1 MNDQRYIDKENY
13 ILNTDLEYRLGHLY
27 NTIIQE
33 YLPVI
38 NRRVLHAGCNG
49 GSTTELLALYIRE
62 VVGVDINADAIMYA
76 REHYPQFCFDVA
88 NLMSLPYDDDIFEGI
103 YCLDVLEHI
112 YQDDLDQVI
121 RELCRVLKPM
131 SYACFF
137 APTATWGDDPSHVLS
152 FVEASDITGP
162 LGKHFDVVECVH
174 DTRPN
179 PGLSGHQDHWRVL
192 CRKPGVA

>member
-1 MNDQRYIDKENY
+1 
-13 ILNTDLEYRLGHLY
+13 
-27 NTIIQE
+27 
-33 YLPVI
+33 
-38 NRRVLHAGCNG
+38 VLHAGCNG

-121 RELCRVLKPM
+121 RELCRVLKPT

-152 FVEASDITGP
+152 FVEASDITDP

-179 PGLSGHQDHWRVL
+179 PGLGGHQDHWRVL